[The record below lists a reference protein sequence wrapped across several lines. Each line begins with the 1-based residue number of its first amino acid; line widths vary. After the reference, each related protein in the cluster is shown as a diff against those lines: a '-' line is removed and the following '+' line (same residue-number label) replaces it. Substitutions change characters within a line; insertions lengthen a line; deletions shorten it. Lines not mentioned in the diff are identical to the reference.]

1 MTMRIGGVLAAAVLI
16 AVALPARA
24 QETYPT
30 PEAAVKDLVDSAKAK
45 TPGFGDRIL
54 GKEGA
59 ALLRSGDTDQDAENL
74 KEFNEAA
81 AASTAI
87 DDGPNGAKILRVG
100 KNGWTLPLPLIK
112 SDAGWRFDAAK
123 GKEEMTNRRVGYN
136 ELSAIEACKAYVA
149 AQDEY
154 FKLDRDGNGLREY
167 ARKIIST
174 PGTHDG
180 LYWPPE
186 NQADISPLDGFA
198 EDARSGWAFGR
209 EAGALRRLLLPHPDR
224 AGTRG
229 AGRRLFLPHQRPHDR
244 RLRDDRLAGGLRR
257 QRRQDFYLRREWRRL
272 PKGPRAEHRR
282 SRRLDGPVQSRRE
295 LESRRVAATQREL
308 ADRSDARNSWASFS
322 QAATGREPKGGEADN
337 LRRLNSCGRH
347 GCASAQVLR
356 IATRPKGLYY
366 PNSSEI
372 ALQ

>member
-1 MTMRIGGVLAAAVLI
+1 MRLKHDIVLLGRLDDGLGYYRFVYNGGHTAYVGVMAQEVQTVAPEAVTRGADGYMRVSYDQLGLPFETYKQWLATRRAFAERETGRALIAGTRTRTTTMTMRIGGILAAAILI
-16 AVALPARA
+16 AAAFPARA

-54 GKEGA
+54 GKDGA
-59 ALLRSGDTDQDAENL
+59 ALLRSGDADEDAENL

-100 KNGWTLPLPLIK
+100 KNGWTLPLPLVK
-112 SDAGWRFDAAK
+112 TDAGWRFDVAK

-154 FKLDRDGNGLREY
+154 FRPDPTNGLREY
-167 ARKIIST
+167 ARRFVST

-186 NQADISPLDGFA
+186 NQADISPLDGSLKTPTWLSVR
-198 EDARSGWAFGR
+198 ARSRSLTTAITS
-209 EAGALRRLLLPHPDR
+209 ASSPRR
-224 AGTRG
+224 
-229 AGRRLFLPHQRPHDR
+229 GRRLP
-244 RLRDDRLAGGLRR
+244 
-257 QRRQDFYLRREWRRL
+257 
-272 PKGPRAEHRR
+272 
-282 SRRLDGPVQSRRE
+282 
-295 LESRRVAATQREL
+295 AALFPT
-308 ADRSDARNSWASFS
+308 SSM
-322 QAATGREPKGGEADN
+322 AT
-337 LRRLNSCGRH
+337 
-347 GCASAQVLR
+347 
-356 IATRPKGLYY
+356 
-366 PNSSEI
+366 
-372 ALQ
+372 

>member
-1 MTMRIGGVLAAAVLI
+1 MTMRIGGILAAAVLI
-16 AVALPARA
+16 AAAIPARA

-54 GKEGA
+54 GKDGA
-59 ALLRSGDTDQDAENL
+59 ALLRSGDADEDAGNL

-87 DDGPNGAKILRVG
+87 DDGPDGTKILRVG

-112 SDAGWRFDAAK
+112 SDAGWRFDAAR

-167 ARKIIST
+167 ARRIIST

-198 EDARSGWAFGR
+198 EDANLARRSGEKPEPYDGYYFRVLTAQGPAAPGGAFSYLINGHMI
-209 EAGALRRLLLPHPDR
+209 AGHAMVAWPAAYGDSGVETFVCGENGVVYQKDLGPNTAALGTSMVQFNPD
-224 AGTRG
+224 
-229 AGRRLFLPHQRPHDR
+229 
-244 RLRDDRLAGGLRR
+244 
-257 QRRQDFYLRREWRRL
+257 
-272 PKGPRAEHRR
+272 
-282 SRRLDGPVQSRRE
+282 
-295 LESRRVAATQREL
+295 ATWKVVE
-308 ADRSDARNSWASFS
+308 
-322 QAATGREPKGGEADN
+322 
-337 LRRLNSCGRH
+337 
-347 GCASAQVLR
+347 
-356 IATRPKGLYY
+356 
-366 PNSSEI
+366 
-372 ALQ
+372 

>member
-1 MTMRIGGVLAAAVLI
+1 MAMRIGGILAAAILI
-16 AVALPARA
+16 ATALPARA

-54 GKEGA
+54 GKDGA
-59 ALLRSGDTDQDAENL
+59 ALLRSGDPAEDAENL

-87 DDGPNGAKILRVG
+87 DDGPNGTKILRVG
-100 KNGWTLPLPLIK
+100 KNGWTLPLPLVK
-112 SDAGWRFDAAK
+112 TDAGWRFDVAN

-154 FKLDRDGNGLREY
+154 FRLDRDGNGLREY

-180 LYWPPE
+180 LYWAPE

-198 EDARSGWAFGR
+198 EDANLAVRSGEKPEPYNGYYFRVLTAQGPAAPGGAFSYLINGHMI
-209 EAGALRRLLLPHPDR
+209 AGHALVSWPAAYGDSGVETFICGENGVAYQKNLGPNTATLGASMTQYDPD
-224 AGTRG
+224 ASWT
-229 AGRRLFLPHQRPHDR
+229 
-244 RLRDDRLAGGLRR
+244 
-257 QRRQDFYLRREWRRL
+257 
-272 PKGPRAEHRR
+272 
-282 SRRLDGPVQSRRE
+282 PVE
-295 LESRRVAATQREL
+295 
-308 ADRSDARNSWASFS
+308 
-322 QAATGREPKGGEADN
+322 
-337 LRRLNSCGRH
+337 
-347 GCASAQVLR
+347 
-356 IATRPKGLYY
+356 
-366 PNSSEI
+366 
-372 ALQ
+372 

>member
-1 MTMRIGGVLAAAVLI
+1 MTMRIGGILAAAVLI
-16 AVALPARA
+16 AAAIPARA

-54 GKEGA
+54 GKDGA
-59 ALLRSGDTDQDAENL
+59 ALLRSGDADEDAGNL

-87 DDGPNGAKILRVG
+87 DDGPNGTKILRVG

-112 SDAGWRFDAAK
+112 SDAGWRFDVAK

-167 ARKIIST
+167 ARRIIST

-198 EDARSGWAFGR
+198 EDANLAGRSGEKPEPYDGYYFRVLTAQGPAAPGGAFSYLINGHMI
-209 EAGALRRLLLPHPDR
+209 AGHAMIAWPAAYGDSGVETFICGENGVVYQKDLGPNTAALGTSMAQFNPD
-224 AGTRG
+224 
-229 AGRRLFLPHQRPHDR
+229 
-244 RLRDDRLAGGLRR
+244 
-257 QRRQDFYLRREWRRL
+257 
-272 PKGPRAEHRR
+272 
-282 SRRLDGPVQSRRE
+282 
-295 LESRRVAATQREL
+295 ATWKVVE
-308 ADRSDARNSWASFS
+308 
-322 QAATGREPKGGEADN
+322 
-337 LRRLNSCGRH
+337 
-347 GCASAQVLR
+347 
-356 IATRPKGLYY
+356 
-366 PNSSEI
+366 
-372 ALQ
+372 